1 MKTQTFLDLLTQHPE
16 AELVFEV
23 SDTKHVKPGYHVTEV
38 MSLTYDTVDCGGV
51 VNHWRET
58 VVQLQGPSKKDA
70 PEFMT
75 AGKFL
80 SIYARVA
87 PKVPIQQDA
96 ELRVEYGDAEQPA
109 IHYHIGGIHEQ
120 GEQLHVTLTPPG
132 VTCKANDRLA
142 QLAPELNVMGGCCA
156 PSEAVSTAQQRTVA
170 TPPGKT
176 GQHCC

>member
-1 MKTQTFLDLLTQHPE
+1 MTTEMFLDLLTQHPE
-16 AELVFEV
+16 AALVFEV
-23 SDTKHVKPGYHVTEV
+23 SETKHVKPGYHVTEI

-58 VVQLQGPSKKDA
+58 VVQLRGPSQKDA

-96 ELRVEYGDAEQPA
+96 ALRVEYGDTEQPA
-109 IHYHIGGIHEQ
+109 IHYHIGSIHKQ

-142 QLAPELNVMGGCCA
+142 AAERNVMGGCCA
-156 PSEAVSTAQQRTVA
+156 PSEAVSTAQPRTV
-170 TPPGKT
+170 TNPQGET